1 MKLTLNLTVSA
12 AAPGGDSRNADL
24 TAVLIFGRTAA
35 EWLSPICS
43 CHIAT
48 SQLIFLP
55 LSNPV
60 SGEVFGAIV
69 AGAGLRGRVSDLQR
83 QTPQEST
90 GLPYPVVGYRCLA
103 GRLFIPGD
111 AALSPQVT
119 DEELQRLLPVSHD
132 HRLVWHPAVGLLE
145 YEKEDVLSA
154 IDLLAGPVWTGRV
167 WNRATVGEQ
176 LNLTI
181 RSLKPL
187 IPPEAVFQSLQEGG
201 GDICSAAADIGSAP
215 RAPDELPES
224 KLDEALYRLKQQ
236 IAKVVHRITDRLPSS
251 PDGSQLLGRLHA
263 WAESFVRNRGGN
275 PSTDRTAGPAGA
287 AATAS
292 SDLSTRQENELKRLL
307 HMLEQQ
313 PEEGL
318 KYALPLDGGDSRGMA
333 PPTDQLSAE
342 SPDFD
347 LGKMNR
353 SGPASVWR
361 VSPAWRDVLSKK
373 YRELAQREQRLGNHR
388 RAAYIYAMLLHDL
401 HAAAAVLDAG
411 HQYRDAASIYQVHL
425 KLPNMAAHCLKRGGL
440 WEEAAVIFREL
451 RQWREAAELY
461 RLLDRPEQAAEMYE
475 HVLRY
480 LLDTRQWMA
489 AADVAMDC
497 LGDRN
502 RCLQLLRDG
511 WLSNMERSACLRRLF
526 QQHAD
531 AGEHQLMEEDLQ
543 CLVVNARLSNDQQ
556 DIAVAICSE
565 LATKYPTARV
575 RDLLRLQ
582 TWQLAATML
591 ARNPAQPSQIAVR
604 AIQNLA
610 AQDELLQRDAARCVW
625 QPPTPSSPAVAA
637 VQGSTETGSG
647 MNTASG
653 LKELQGFPAMKPT
666 APNLPDSI
674 RWKVSA
680 TSSEYLFCLGETL
693 SEQLVVARWSL
704 RELEQGQSR
713 GSCVIFPVSDPRPFA
728 SPQLRLIPGR
738 PERVNLQFFP
748 ASADSVRGTVPEVV
762 RGNSFVGTTALTH
775 ALAIDFGHAADGS
788 RYSLGIADSDTVEL
802 ELADRQNN
810 SLVSFPLLLPEQM
823 LETLIEC
830 GGRVW
835 LENSKLLVF
844 AGELVCYGQLPAVQ
858 RLDKAAPAPI
868 WMECRAQL
876 DSEFVTFFPSQ
887 PLVVPRV
894 LVQTQTSCF
903 VMWLDPWECICIADN
918 LRAPRV
924 CWTGNGIVVVGDA
937 DRLSCYLVTRKSQ
950 RLLASVSIPGQQI
963 ISLQA
968 DHTPDHVLVLYESG
982 ELQRFC
988 VPIE

>member
-1 MKLTLNLTVSA
+1 MKLTLNLTVNA
-12 AAPGGDSRNADL
+12 AAIGYDARDADL

-43 CHIAT
+43 CRIAT

-55 LSNPV
+55 LSNPG

-83 QTPQEST
+83 QPS
-90 GLPYPVVGYRCLA
+90 PDCSVWRSPVVGYRCLA

-119 DEELQRLLPVSHD
+119 DDELQRLLPVRHD

-145 YEKEDVLSA
+145 YEKEDILSA
-154 IDLLAGPVWTGRV
+154 VDLLAGPVRTGRV
-167 WNRATVGEQ
+167 WNCATAGEQ
-176 LNLTI
+176 LNVTI
-181 RSLKPL
+181 RSLRPV

-201 GDICSAAADIGSAP
+201 GDIGSAAADIGSAP

-224 KLDEALYRLKQQ
+224 TLDEALYRLKQQ
-236 IAKVVHRITDRLPSS
+236 IAKVVYRITVRLPSS

-275 PSTDRTAGPAGA
+275 PSTYRTAGSAGA

-307 HMLEQQ
+307 HLLEQQ
-313 PEEGL
+313 PDEGL
-318 KYALPLDGGDSRGMA
+318 KYALPLGGGDSRGMA

-342 SPDFD
+342 SPDFN
-347 LGKMNR
+347 LGKLNR
-353 SGPASVWR
+353 SGPASVWQ
-361 VSPAWRDVLSKK
+361 VSSAWRDLLSNK
-373 YRELAQREQRLGNHR
+373 YRELAQRELRLGNHR

-401 HAAAAVLDAG
+401 QSAASVLEAG
-411 HQYRDAASIYQVHL
+411 RQYRDAASIYQVHL
-425 KLPNMAAHCLKRGGL
+425 KLRNVAAHCLKRGGL

-451 RQWREAAELY
+451 QQCREAAELY

-475 HVLRY
+475 Q
-480 LLDTRQWMA
+480 LLQQLLNTQQRTA
-489 AADVAMDC
+489 AAAVALDC
-497 LGDRN
+497 LGDRL
-502 RCLQLLRDG
+502 RSLQLLRDG
-511 WLSNMERSACLRRLF
+511 WMSNTERAECLRRLF

-531 AGEHQLMEEDLQ
+531 AGEHQQMEADLQ
-543 CLVVNARLSNDQQ
+543 RLVVNARLSNDHE

-565 LATKYPTARV
+565 LATKYPAARV

-582 TWQLAATML
+582 TWQIAATMF
-591 ARNPAQPSQIAVR
+591 ARNSAQPSQIAVR

-610 AQDELLQRDAARCVW
+610 AQDELLQRDAARCGW
-625 QPPTPSSPAVAA
+625 QPRLPVAVSAPGPTAEGHGIS
-637 VQGSTETGSG
+637 
-647 MNTASG
+647 TASRR
-653 LKELQGFPAMKPT
+653 KELQAFPAIRPT

-693 SEQLVVARWSL
+693 SEKLVVARWSL

-713 GSCVIFPVSDPRPFA
+713 GNSITFPVTDAEPVGE
-728 SPQLRLIPGR
+728 PQLRQVPGQ

-748 ASADSVRGTVPEVV
+748 ASIDRVRGTVSDVV
-762 RGNSFVGTTALTH
+762 RANSFVGTTALTH
-775 ALAIDFGHAADGS
+775 ALNIDFGHALDGS
-788 RYSLGIADSDTVEL
+788 RYSLGIAETGAVEL

-844 AGELVCYGQLPAVQ
+844 SGDFVCHGQLPAVQ

-868 WMECRAQL
+868 QLERLAQL

-894 LVQTQTSCF
+894 LVQTQTSCL
-903 VMWLDPWECICIADN
+903 VVCPALSECLWIADN

-924 CWTGNGIVVVGDA
+924 CWTRSGIVVVGDA
-937 DRLSCYLVTRKSQ
+937 DRLSCYRVTRNNIQ
-950 RLLASVSIPGQQI
+950 FLASESISGQQM

-968 DHTPDHVLVLYESG
+968 DHTPDHVLVLYENG

>member
-1 MKLTLNLTVSA
+1 VKLTLNLTVSA
-12 AAPGGDSRNADL
+12 AASRSDAEDAEL

-35 EWLSPICS
+35 EWLLPICR
-43 CHIAT
+43 CRIAT

-55 LSNPV
+55 LSNPG

-83 QTPQEST
+83 QTPLEST
-90 GLPYPVVGYRCLA
+90 DLPYPVVGYRCLA
-103 GRLFIPGD
+103 ERLFIPGD
-111 AALSPQVT
+111 AALSPRVT
-119 DEELQRLLPVSHD
+119 DEELQRLLPVSQD

-154 IDLLAGPVWTGRV
+154 VDLLAGPVWTGRV
-167 WNRATVGEQ
+167 WNSATAGEQ

-181 RSLKPL
+181 RSLKPV
-187 IPPEAVFQSLQEGG
+187 IPPESVFQSLQEGA
-201 GDICSAAADIGSAP
+201 GDIGSAAADIGSAP
-215 RAPDELPES
+215 RAPNELPET
-224 KLDEALYRLKQQ
+224 KLDDALDRLKRQV
-236 IAKVVHRITDRLPSS
+236 AKVVHRITDRLPSS
-251 PDGSQLLGRLHA
+251 PDGSELLGRLHA
-263 WAESFVRNRGGN
+263 WAESLVGNRGSHSSAN
-275 PSTDRTAGPAGA
+275 RTAGSAGA
-287 AATAS
+287 AAAAS
-292 SDLSTRQENELKRLL
+292 ADLSTRQENELKRLL

-318 KYALPLDGGDSRGMA
+318 KYALPLGEGDFRGMA

-342 SPDFD
+342 APDFD

-353 SGPASVWR
+353 SGPASVWQ
-361 VSPAWRDVLSKK
+361 VSSGWRDVLSKK
-373 YRELAQREQRLGNHR
+373 YRELAQRELRLGNHR

-401 HAAAAVLDAG
+401 HAAASVLDAG
-411 HQYRDAASIYQVHL
+411 RQYRDAASIYQVHL

-461 RLLDRPEQAAEMYE
+461 RLLDRPEQAAGMYE
-475 HVLRY
+475 Q
-480 LLDTRQWMA
+480 LLQQLLNTNQRTA
-489 AADVAMDC
+489 AADVALDC
-497 LGDRN
+497 LGDRS
-502 RCLQLLRDG
+502 RSQQLLRDG
-511 WLSNMERSACLRRLF
+511 WRSDVERAECLRRLF

-531 AGEHQLMEEDLQ
+531 AGEHQLMETDLQ
-543 CLVVNARLSNDQQ
+543 TLVVNATLSAAQQ

-565 LATKYPTARV
+565 LATKYPAARV

-582 TWQLAATML
+582 TWQTAATML

-610 AQDELLQRDAARCVW
+610 AQDELLQRDAARCGW
-625 QPPTPSSPAVAA
+625 QSRLPVVDSAP
-637 VQGSTETGSG
+637 GSTGEGHGIRTDSRR
-647 MNTASG
+647 
-653 LKELQGFPAMKPT
+653 KELQAFPAMRPT

-674 RWKVSA
+674 RWKASA

-704 RELEQGQSR
+704 RELEQGRSP
-713 GSCVIFPVSDPRPFA
+713 GSCVSFPVSDPRHFG
-728 SPQLRLIPGR
+728 SPQLRLIPGQ

-748 ASADSVRGTVPEVV
+748 ASADSVRGTVREVV
-762 RGNSFVGTTALTH
+762 RGNSFVGTTALIH
-775 ALAIDFGHAADGS
+775 ALTIDLGHVSDGS

-823 LETLIEC
+823 LESLIEC

-844 AGELVCYGQLPAVQ
+844 SGALVCCGQLPAVQ
-858 RLDKAAPAPI
+858 RLDKAGPTPI
-868 WMECRAQL
+868 WLERLAQL
-876 DSEFVTFFPSQ
+876 DSEFVTFLPSQ
-887 PLVVPRV
+887 PLAVPRV

-903 VMWLDPWECICIADN
+903 VVWLDSSECICIADN

-924 CWTGNGIVVVGDA
+924 CWTRSGIVVVGEA
-937 DRLSCYLVTRKSQ
+937 DRLSCYRVTRKNIQ
-950 RLLASVSIPGQQI
+950 FLASVNISGKQI

-968 DHTPDHVLVLYESG
+968 DHTPDHVLVLYENG
-982 ELQRFC
+982 ELQRIC